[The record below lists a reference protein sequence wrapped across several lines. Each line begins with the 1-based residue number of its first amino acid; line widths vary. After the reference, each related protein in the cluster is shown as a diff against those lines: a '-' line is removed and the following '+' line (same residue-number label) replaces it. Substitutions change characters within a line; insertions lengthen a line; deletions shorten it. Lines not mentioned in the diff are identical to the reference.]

1 MSELGILILIDSDRH
16 IAIIPI
22 TIISMILFFISA
34 YKLGQYFRNYESN
47 MANFL
52 ILAIHFFIC
61 LIFILRTLWG
71 VFMLYSLGT
80 SANAI
85 DSLSCI
91 ILTFIGNLFTLLWLG
106 LYFSNDS
113 IHDEVRK
120 SICFNIV
127 AIILILLTLL
137 DLAMHLYLV
146 FLSQYNY
153 NERLFGIILA
163 NNIVAFIT
171 SAFLVG
177 CVINTSRQ
185 AKVIYSG
192 NVGRKVSH
200 RMIFISIILT
210 LAYELKALSPL
221 VVQKFV
227 SGKISNE
234 LPLLYYILFE
244 LVPIIAVLLILKVE
258 NEQEDYLPSSLVD
271 ENPLLETKD

>member
-1 MSELGILILIDSDRH
+1 
-16 IAIIPI
+16 
-22 TIISMILFFISA
+22 
-34 YKLGQYFRNYESN
+34 

-52 ILAIHFFIC
+52 ILAIHIFIS
-61 LIFILRTLWG
+61 LIFACNLYSVRTLWG
-71 VFMLYSLGT
+71 VFMFYSLGT

-91 ILTFIGNLFTLLWLG
+91 TLTFIGNLFTLLWLG
-106 LYFSNDS
+106 LYFSSDNF
-113 IHDEVRK
+113 HDENRK

-127 AIILILLTLL
+127 ALLLIILTLL
-137 DLAMHLYLV
+137 DLAIHLYLV
-146 FLSQYNY
+146 FFSQYTNDK
-153 NERLFGIILA
+153 RQFWIILA

-185 AKVIYSG
+185 TKVLYAG
-192 NVGRKVSH
+192 TVGRKVSH

-227 SGKISNE
+227 SGKIR
-234 LPLLYYILFE
+234 Y
-244 LVPIIAVLLILKVE
+244 
-258 NEQEDYLPSSLVD
+258 
-271 ENPLLETKD
+271 